1 MSYLLVLRTFQ
12 FKIRLHAR
20 KVICLWFTPKIISL
34 HKMQSR
40 YPNLNLKTII
50 FYNLKSIINKLDL
63 TLQVD
68 PANL

>member
-1 MSYLLVLRTFQ
+1 M
-12 FKIRLHAR
+12 
-20 KVICLWFTPKIISL
+20 
-34 HKMQSR
+34 